1 MILLLLLQT
10 KYNELL
16 EKFPLLTKSITSGIL
31 SFTAD
36 ILCQIALQPNK
47 KSNKDYNNN
56 MNDNIINRYTVT
68 INEYNF
74 DFHRLGKFTIL
85 GTFLVGPMLHYW

>member
-1 MILLLLLQT
+1 MIFLLLLQS

-16 EKFPLLTKSITSGIL
+16 EKYPLLTKSITSGVL

-36 ILCQIALQPNK
+36 ILCQIGLQPKN
-47 KSNKDYNNN
+47 NKDDINNK
-56 MNDNIINRYTVT
+56 NIINKYTIT